1 MLNQK
6 TKKNKGAVIAYW
18 LIVVALLAIIICIRP
33 VMAAEETMWDRFST
47 IMNDFYGKLL
57 GISTI
62 VAVTMAAIA
71 LIIRMVSKNQKTVDE
86 ATAWIKRI
94 VITWI
99 ILNSIGLIV
108 AYIQPLIAGGN
119 YGG

>member
-6 TKKNKGAVIAYW
+6 AKQNKGAVIAYW
-18 LIVVALLAIIICIRP
+18 LIVAALLAFIISIRP
-33 VMAAEETMWDRFST
+33 VMAAEETVWDRFSA

-71 LIIRMVSKNQKTVDE
+71 WS
-86 ATAWIKRI
+86 ATERC
-94 VITWI
+94 V
-99 ILNSIGLIV
+99 
-108 AYIQPLIAGGN
+108 
-119 YGG
+119 

>member
-6 TKKNKGAVIAYW
+6 AKKNKGAVIAYW
-18 LIVVALLAIIICIRP
+18 VIVAALLAVIICVKP
-33 VMAAEETMWDRFST
+33 VMAAEETVWDRFSS

-99 ILNSIGLIV
+99 NLNSIGVILE
-108 AYIQPLIAGGN
+108 
-119 YGG
+119 